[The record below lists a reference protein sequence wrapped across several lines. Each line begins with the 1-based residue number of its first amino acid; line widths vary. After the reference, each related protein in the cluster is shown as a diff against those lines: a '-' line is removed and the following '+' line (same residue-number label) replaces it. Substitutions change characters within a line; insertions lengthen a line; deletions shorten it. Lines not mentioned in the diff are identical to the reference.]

1 LTPRLRATLLRI
13 SQGLE
18 EQRLRY
24 FIAQTPT
31 SPATAPNASSI
42 SSMPSEMQSGSVFG
56 GAVIVMTASNL
67 CALKVEVGIKRAEC
81 FVQERKVATQSLS
94 CLADMLKRSRPWLQA
109 MLPQNCL
116 ASVEYFYARTVCL
129 KNFSKYFWLFL
140 SFFVSSFYAFC
151 WSQKLKLQDT

>member
-1 LTPRLRATLLRI
+1 VLTPRLRATLLRI

-31 SPATAPNASSI
+31 SPATAANVSGI
-42 SSMPSEMQSGSVFG
+42 SSTPSEMQSGSVFG

-67 CALKVEVGIKRAEC
+67 CALK
-81 FVQERKVATQSLS
+81 ERKVATQSLS

-116 ASVEYFYARTVCL
+116 ASVEYFYARTV
-129 KNFSKYFWLFL
+129 
-140 SFFVSSFYAFC
+140 
-151 WSQKLKLQDT
+151 DTVPDLIEHLYKAVARMLLNIGG

>member
-1 LTPRLRATLLRI
+1 VLTPRLRATLLRI

-31 SPATAPNASSI
+31 SPATAANASSV

-67 CALKVEVGIKRAEC
+67 FALK
-81 FVQERKVATQSLS
+81 ERKVATQSLS

-129 KNFSKYFWLFL
+129 KNFSTYFWLFF
-140 SFFVSSFYAFC
+140 SFFVSSFYAFF